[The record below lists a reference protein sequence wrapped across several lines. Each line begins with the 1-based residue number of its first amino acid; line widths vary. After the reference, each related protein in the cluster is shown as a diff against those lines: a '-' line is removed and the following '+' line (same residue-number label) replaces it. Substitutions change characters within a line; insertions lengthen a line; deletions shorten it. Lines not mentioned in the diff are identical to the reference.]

1 MHDVVK
7 NSSNEI
13 ESSSSKDS
21 LTFQVILSEKV
32 ENKVT
37 AESSTSHVKISET
50 ESSTT
55 EKSEKQSEQVDNIEP
70 RSDKNEFFF
79 ETTPS
84 PSEDANTEN
93 QQPDLIFID
102 AVDNDDVKIDESFN
116 EI

>member
-1 MHDVVK
+1 MK
-7 NSSNEI
+7 NPSNEI

-21 LTFQVILSEKV
+21 LTFQVILFEKA

-37 AESSTSHVKISET
+37 AESSTSHVIISET
-50 ESSTT
+50 ESSSST